1 MPRAKAM
8 MAHGGEPAV
17 FHQQPHRE
25 SDVLPEIHRISMVR
39 LTAFA
44 KATAAAVTEGDEADE
59 AGCDLGCDYEAKA

>member
-1 MPRAKAM
+1 
-8 MAHGGEPAV
+8 
-17 FHQQPHRE
+17 
-25 SDVLPEIHRISMVR
+25 MVR